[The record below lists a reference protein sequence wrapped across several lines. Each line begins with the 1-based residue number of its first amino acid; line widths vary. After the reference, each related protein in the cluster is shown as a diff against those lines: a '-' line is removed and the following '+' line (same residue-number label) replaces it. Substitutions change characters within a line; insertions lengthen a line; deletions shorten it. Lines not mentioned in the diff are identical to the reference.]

1 MEFTKFVEKLNAH
14 FMDMIKNNPVLF
26 EVNVDKD
33 AIWELY
39 LNSFPHGTNEIFRK
53 RREFDCSC
61 CKHFIRH
68 MGNVVVLKHN
78 RMQTI

>member
-14 FMDMIKNNPVLF
+14 FMEMIKNNPVLF

-39 LNSFPHGTNEIFRK
+39 
-53 RREFDCSC
+53 
-61 CKHFIRH
+61 
-68 MGNVVVLKHN
+68 
-78 RMQTI
+78 